1 MPDCPYVWGEPDM
14 KHFMIAIAY
23 VILAPF
29 IGGLLFGIDRK
40 ITARMQRRVG
50 PPLLQPFYDVLKLL
64 MKDVQVV
71 NRLQIPAILCHLVF
85 TIITGFLFFEGSDI
99 LLTIFVLTLS
109 AVFLIIG
116 AYSSSS
122 PFSFLGAERELIL
135 MTAYEP
141 MVLLTLIGIY
151 IVAGSFSLYGIINT
165 GIPIIV
171 YLPGIFIGFV
181 YILTM
186 KLRKSPFDISAS
198 HHAHQEIVKGLTSD
212 FSGLTLAMIEVAH
225 WYETVFLLG
234 LVYVFFAFNPLTGI
248 LAAVSAYFL
257 EILIDNTFARFKWDK
272 ILNEAWLVALILGG
286 GNIVALYIIMRG

>member
-1 MPDCPYVWGEPDM
+1 MPDNPSVWSEPYM
-14 KHFMIAIAY
+14 KHFIIAVAY

-29 IGGLLFGIDRK
+29 IGGILFGIDRK

-99 LLTIFVLTLS
+99 LLTMFVLTLS

-122 PFSFLGAERELIL
+122 PFSFLGAERELVL

-151 IVAGSFSLYGIINT
+151 KVVGSFSLYGIIST
-165 GIPIIV
+165 GIPLII

-181 YILTM
+181 YIFTM

-198 HHAHQEIVKGLTSD
+198 HHAHQEIVRGLTSD
-212 FSGLTLAMIEVAH
+212 FSGLTLAMIEMAH

-234 LVYVFFAFNPLTGI
+234 LIYVFFAFNPLAGVLI
-248 LAAVSAYFL
+248 VIASYFL
-257 EILIDNTFARFKWDK
+257 EILVDNTFARFKWDK

-286 GNIVALYIIMRG
+286 GNIVALYVITRG

>member
-1 MPDCPYVWGEPDM
+1 M
-14 KHFMIAIAY
+14 KHLMIAIAY
-23 VILAPF
+23 IFLAPF
-29 IGGLLFGIDRK
+29 IGGTLFGIDRK

-50 PPLLQPFYDVLKLL
+50 PPVLQPFYDVLKLA
-64 MKDVQVV
+64 KKHTQVV
-71 NRLQIPAILCHLVF
+71 NRLQNPAILCHLVF
-85 TIITGFLFFEGSDI
+85 TMITGFLFFEGSDV
-99 LLTIFVLTLS
+99 LLIIFLLTLS
-109 AVFLIIG
+109 SVFLIIG

-135 MTAYEP
+135 ITAYEP

-151 IVAGSFSLYGIINT
+151 KVMGSFSLYGIINT
-165 GIPIIV
+165 GIPLII

-212 FSGLTLAMIEVAH
+212 FTGLTLAMIELAH

-234 LVYVFFAFNPLTGI
+234 LVYVFFAFNPLLG
-248 LAAVSAYFL
+248 LMAAISTYFL